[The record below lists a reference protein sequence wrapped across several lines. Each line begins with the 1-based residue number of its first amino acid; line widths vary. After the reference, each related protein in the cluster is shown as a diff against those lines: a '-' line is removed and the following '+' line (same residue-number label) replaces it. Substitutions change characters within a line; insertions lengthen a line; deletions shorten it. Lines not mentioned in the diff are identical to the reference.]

1 MPPYLSASIVE
12 RPMLNIIPMFGLS
25 QSNISQGET
34 QALFKRITET
44 MADSKSVAAKIESD
58 LKFAGA

>member
-34 QALFKRITET
+34 QALFKRIAET
-44 MADSKSVAAKIESD
+44 MTDSKSVAAKN
-58 LKFAGA
+58 